1 MAAKL
6 RVSGRL
12 YLAAGRFRPLLDYD
26 PTTFGKL
33 HVRHVLQHRF
43 NAPTL
48 GVTQNIRAVRLD
60 DDIASALGVAQDSV
74 GLEMEVFCRTF
85 RDEPLF
91 YQKFTIPPSRRW
103 INIRTPES

>member
-1 MAAKL
+1 MAGKL
-6 RVSGRL
+6 RIIGRL

-48 GVTQNIRAVRLD
+48 AVTHNIRVVQLD
-60 DDIASALGVAQDSV
+60 DDIASALGVDRETV

-85 RDEPLF
+85 REEPLF
-91 YQKFTIPPSRRW
+91 YQKFAIPPSRRW